1 MIRTIPQEPTMNVE
15 NLKQLAM
22 NENGFIFDPS
32 SGYSYTANET
42 GLAILRM
49 LATGMDKNEIRD
61 KILEEYEV
69 GPDNFESDFDHYT
82 LMLEAFSLVEF

>member
-1 MIRTIPQEPTMNVE
+1 MNVE

-22 NENGFIFDPS
+22 NENGFVFDPS

-49 LATGMDKNEIRD
+49 LAAGHSKDEIRAAIMED
-61 KILEEYEV
+61 YEV
-69 GPDNFESDFDHYT
+69 SADNFDSDFDHYT
-82 LMLEAFSLVEF
+82 LMLEAFTLVEF